1 MKDLLTTLSGMK
13 AGGRRLIGCF
23 PLYPPL
29 ELFHSFGLT
38 PVVLWGMRDAVRDYA
53 TSDRHVQNYACQVAR
68 ALTGFVIE
76 RGPGL
81 FDELFMYNAC
91 DTLRNLPEI
100 IAAGLKSGGA
110 ELPLLRLHV
119 PALPEGR
126 TGSREY
132 LRRRL
137 RTLVAD
143 LERFTGRPFSADAFA
158 ESLAI
163 HERHRSL
170 CRKVEALSAAGTV
183 PSSVAAPLLERA
195 HFMAVE
201 DHTAMLEDM
210 VSRSDSGARKAPG
223 ARVMVS
229 GIQNP
234 PAALLEVM
242 DASGL
247 TIAANDIATLARSY
261 GTSPAGSDPL
271 DYYCSFYFDHY
282 PCTTFLPAGDRR
294 IELLRQRI
302 RENNVR
308 GLIVFAE
315 KFCEYEYFELPYL
328 QDTLKAEGVTTL
340 FLELGADDLGNLM
353 PFRTRIEA
361 FADIVRD
368 TRP

>member
-234 PAALLEVM
+234 P
-242 DASGL
+242 
-247 TIAANDIATLARSY
+247 
-261 GTSPAGSDPL
+261 
-271 DYYCSFYFDHY
+271 
-282 PCTTFLPAGDRR
+282 
-294 IELLRQRI
+294 
-302 RENNVR
+302 
-308 GLIVFAE
+308 
-315 KFCEYEYFELPYL
+315 
-328 QDTLKAEGVTTL
+328 
-340 FLELGADDLGNLM
+340 
-353 PFRTRIEA
+353 
-361 FADIVRD
+361 
-368 TRP
+368 